1 MRLVFFSTPYY
12 FIHTISICL
21 KALKETEKL
30 ILENGEIMKS
40 FEELFKELQT
50 KVEKEDV
57 TSGTVKAVKTG
68 KHGIG
73 KKLVEEAAEV
83 WMAAEHEGKEK
94 TAEEIKAEN
103 IIEMAKW
110 AEGKACATTIATA
123 LRAYAA
129 ENGTNGDYK
138 NITVQKLF
146 DTPYDLMGK
155 YFNINNYELSDIS
168 FDATRTE
175 QPLHYTIT
183 VTRPDDSWKIKSFKL
198 LYTGQWIQTP

>member
-21 KALKETEKL
+21 KVLKETEKL
-30 ILENGEIMKS
+30 ILENGQIMKS

-83 WMAAEHEGKEK
+83 WMAAEHEGKEQ
-94 TAEEIKAEN
+94 TAEEIS
-103 IIEMAKW
+103 
-110 AEGKACATTIATA
+110 
-123 LRAYAA
+123 
-129 ENGTNGDYK
+129 
-138 NITVQKLF
+138 Q
-146 DTPYDLMGK
+146 
-155 YFNINNYELSDIS
+155 
-168 FDATRTE
+168 
-175 QPLHYTIT
+175 
-183 VTRPDDSWKIKSFKL
+183 L
-198 LYTGQWIQTP
+198 LYHIQVMMIACDLELKDVYRYL